1 MSVGG
6 KRSLAVRLCPEGA
19 LCLHLDD
26 DDVYSDLYM
35 ARMAER
41 LGAEAGVAL
50 VKLSAWLWFDLNAQA
65 LGRFD
70 GAQDGDHSRLWG
82 YGFSY
87 AYWRDAVLEVGGFPD
102 ADFGEDFALVMR
114 LLAAG
119 RRARHFR
126 DAPRAPLVVHLLHGT
141 NSSGAF
147 ATQTLPPEWLDGLMG
162 GHARARAESVR
173 RALFRAAMPPL
184 ERGGGVAHVA
194 G

>member
-65 LGRFD
+65 LGRFT
-70 GAQDGDHSRLWG
+70 R
-82 YGFSY
+82 
-87 AYWRDAVLEVGGFPD
+87 AVL
-102 ADFGEDFALVMR
+102 FGQR
-114 LLAAG
+114 
-119 RRARHFR
+119 
-126 DAPRAPLVVHLLHGT
+126 LHG
-141 NSSGAF
+141 
-147 ATQTLPPEWLDGLMG
+147 
-162 GHARARAESVR
+162 
-173 RALFRAAMPPL
+173 
-184 ERGGGVAHVA
+184 AHDD
-194 G
+194 